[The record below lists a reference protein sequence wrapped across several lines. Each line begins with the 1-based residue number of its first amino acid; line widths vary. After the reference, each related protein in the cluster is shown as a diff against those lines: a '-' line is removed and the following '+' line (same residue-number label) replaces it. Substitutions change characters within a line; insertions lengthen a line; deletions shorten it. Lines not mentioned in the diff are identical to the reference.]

1 MSELWP
7 FDPAFLTVDNLL
19 LVGVLLLVGLTV
31 ALVSVRAQ
39 KRRVKDLLAH
49 ELDAVEKRT
58 QLDRENADLRS
69 TLASEQAALAA
80 ERVRSERLGKIE
92 DRLVHVTDERDGY
105 SREIERLEAEKRT
118 EAQAHEARLEELRG
132 MKKEL
137 EDRFGALASGVLES
151 NSQKFLGLVSERF
164 EKHRAD
170 ADQSLAKRQE
180 AIQNLV
186 KPLDEKLGK
195 FDNRIGEIEK
205 QRLAAQTQ
213 ITEQVQALREGHQ
226 MLGQETRKLAQALR
240 RPKSRGRWGEVQ
252 LRQVFEMAGMAE
264 HVDFELEKHMVT
276 DDGPRRPDAVVHIPG
291 GRSIVVDAKAPMDAY
306 LDALEA
312 ESEDA
317 KDGYLLQHARQM
329 KDQVKALSSK
339 KYQDNLTEAPDFV
352 VMFIPGE
359 SFVAAAAEADP
370 GLIEYAF
377 ENKILIASPTTLMA
391 LVKAIAYG
399 WQQEKMAQNV
409 VEVQK
414 LAKEVY
420 DRLVT
425 FGGHLD
431 KVGSNLGKSVSAYNS
446 AVASLEGRVL
456 PSTRKFE
463 ALGVVPEGS
472 SMPEAKGIDTEVRN
486 LSAIEFISGKES
498 EPTQ

>member
-1 MSELWP
+1 MSDLWP
-7 FDPAFLTVDNLL
+7 FDPALLTIDNLL
-19 LVGVLLLVGLTV
+19 LAGLLLLVGLAV
-31 ALVSVRAQ
+31 ALLSLLSHR
-39 KRRVKDLLAH
+39 RRVKELLTNEH
-49 ELDAVEKRT
+49 E
-58 QLDRENADLRS
+58 QGDLR
-69 TLASEQAALAA
+69 EALAA
-80 ERVRSERLGKIE
+80 EKVRSERLTMVEG
-92 DRLVHVTDERDGY
+92 RLQVVTEERDGY
-105 SREIERLEAEKRT
+105 LLEAQSLEAELKATR
-118 EAQAHEARLEELRG
+118 EAHEARLDELRG

-137 EDRFGALASGVLES
+137 EDRFGSLASGVLES

-164 EKHRAD
+164 EKHKAD

-205 QRLAAQTQ
+205 QRQEAYGAIQAQVKSLQ
-213 ITEQVQALREGHQ
+213 EGQ
-226 MLGQETRKLAQALR
+226 QLLGQETRKLVQALR
-240 RPKSRGRWGEVQ
+240 APKTRGRWGEIQ
-252 LRQVFEMAGMAE
+252 LKQVFEMAGMAE
-264 HVDFELEKHMVT
+264 HVDFDLESHMET
-276 DDGPRRPDAVVHIPG
+276 DNGARRPDAVVHIPG
-291 GRSIVVDAKAPMDAY
+291 GRSIVVDAKTPLEAY
-306 LDALEA
+306 LDAVETADEPEKQA
-312 ESEDA
+312 EH
-317 KDGYLLQHARQM
+317 LLRHAQHVKTHVRQL
-329 KDQVKALSSK
+329 ASK
-339 KYQDNLTEAPDFV
+339 EYHKNLAEAPDFV

-377 ENKILIASPTTLMA
+377 ENKVLIASPTTLMA

-399 WQQEKMAQNV
+399 WQQEKMAKNV
-409 VEVQK
+409 AEVQK
-414 LAKEVY
+414 LAKEIY

-431 KVGSNLGKSVSAYNS
+431 KVGKSLGQSVNAYNS

-472 SMPEAKGIDTEVRN
+472 EIPETKGIDTETRN
-486 LSAIEFISGKES
+486 LSAIEFITTKES
-498 EPTQ
+498 ETTR